1 MISQSAIS
9 TIDSSKSK
17 FSQILSLN
25 FKFLIE
31 NQTWIEQ
38 LNHYNQSDDNP
49 QHIHL
54 PNCNE
59 ISYEKQYEFNPS
71 LSSDR
76 LSTLTYQHV
85 KNTNNRSIN
94 NPQEEICILYL
105 GPNRR
110 RGFED
115 NIPDENHPS
124 KLSLLTLKSHSLSE

>member
-17 FSQILSLN
+17 FSQNLSLN

-31 NQTWIEQ
+31 NRTWIEQ
-38 LNHYNQSDDNP
+38 LNRSDDYP

-59 ISYEKQYEFNPS
+59 ISYEKQYEFSPS

-85 KNTNNRSIN
+85 KNANNRSI

-115 NIPDENHPS
+115 NIPDENHSS
-124 KLSLLTLKSHSLSE
+124 KLSLITLKSHSLSE